1 MSFIYIFFLQ
11 FSASFFA
18 IVLLRTSGGGRF
30 LTKKWRKYITL
41 WQKYNLTERRNTKMG
56 IVAIRYYNVW
66 FYLHLQS
73 ELDVV
78 KFSYLSKRIEAGD
91 SFRMRDIHKWCAMQK
106 IKYRTKFVY
115 RKDLPV
121 TANLWNLYSYV
132 RSKIENA
139 ISKITS

>member
-18 IVLLRTSGGGRF
+18 IVLLGTLRGGSF
-30 LTKKWRKYITL
+30 LQNMAKVITL
-41 WQKYNLTERRNTKMG
+41 WQKYNLTEGRNIKMG

-73 ELDVV
+73 ESDVV

-91 SFRMRDIHKWCAMQK
+91 GFRMRDIHKWCAMQK
-106 IKYRTKFVY
+106 IK
-115 RKDLPV
+115 
-121 TANLWNLYSYV
+121 
-132 RSKIENA
+132 
-139 ISKITS
+139 

>member
-1 MSFIYIFFLQ
+1 
-11 FSASFFA
+11 
-18 IVLLRTSGGGRF
+18 
-30 LTKKWRKYITL
+30 
-41 WQKYNLTERRNTKMG
+41 MG

-106 IKYRTKFVY
+106 
-115 RKDLPV
+115 
-121 TANLWNLYSYV
+121 N
-132 RSKIENA
+132 KI
-139 ISKITS
+139 

>member
-1 MSFIYIFFLQ
+1 
-11 FSASFFA
+11 
-18 IVLLRTSGGGRF
+18 
-30 LTKKWRKYITL
+30 
-41 WQKYNLTERRNTKMG
+41 MG

-91 SFRMRDIHKWCAMQK
+91 SFRMRDIYKWCAMQK

-115 RKDLPV
+115 RKDFPV
-121 TANLWNLYSYV
+121 TANFGNFYSYIC
-132 RSKIENA
+132 SKIEKC
-139 ISKITS
+139 IFQRII